1 MGFRFGI
8 LARAFLLSALFLV
21 SGCGLGLFNGGA
33 SNDRNWQEQV
43 SRLAVAEWRDER
55 TFAMRDLRAWEFG
68 PGGPRRKDWV
78 TREYDLDDV
87 RGIWFFFSPFRPGDD
102 LGHTFVTFELVRNG
116 RPDFLTLSIEARR
129 EVGEVYS
136 PLRGAFGAYE
146 LAFVWSTEKDIFTN
160 TAIALNR
167 DLEMYKVNVSAEH
180 ASQILKAFV
189 ERSNQLAGKPE
200 LYNTLE
206 SNCASELALVIN
218 RLFGEK
224 IPRHRSFRRTGEAAE
239 YLHSL
244 GYIEPGAVPF
254 ADLQEAADISDL
266 IKKYAFQADPWLSD
280 TVRREHR
287 RLASGE

>member
-1 MGFRFGI
+1 MGFNFGT
-8 LARAFLLSALFLV
+8 LARAFLFSAFFLV

-33 SNDRNWQEQV
+33 SNDRNWQEQF
-43 SRLAVAEWRDER
+43 SRLALAEWRSESE
-55 TFAMRDLRAWEFG
+55 FVMRDLRAWEFG
-68 PGGPRRKDWV
+68 PSGPIKKDWIASAF
-78 TREYDLDDV
+78 DLNNV

-129 EVGEVYS
+129 EVGEEYS
-136 PLRGAFGAYE
+136 PLRGLFGAYD

-160 TAIALNR
+160 TALALNR

-189 ERSNQLAGKPE
+189 ERSDQLAKKPE
-200 LYNTLE
+200 LYNTVE

-224 IPRHRSFRRTGEAAE
+224 IPPHRSFRRTGQAAG

-244 GYIEPGAVPF
+244 GYIEPSSVPF
-254 ADLQEAADISDL
+254 ADLQEAANIAPL
-266 IKKYAFQADPWLSD
+266 IRTYQFQADPWLSD
-280 TVRREHR
+280 TVRKEHA
-287 RLASGE
+287 RLAVF